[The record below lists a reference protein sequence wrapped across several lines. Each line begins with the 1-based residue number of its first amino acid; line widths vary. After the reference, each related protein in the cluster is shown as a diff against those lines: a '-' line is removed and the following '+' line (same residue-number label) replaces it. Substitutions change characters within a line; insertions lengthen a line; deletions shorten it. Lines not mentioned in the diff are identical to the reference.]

1 MRPKKR
7 RDSPAI
13 DGMRIRHNTRLRMG
27 PGQAAVRQVGMAIK
41 GDNEWVT
48 LIQNTAK
55 PRIESKPKR
64 MWQNDD
70 KWPETRT
77 RGEKAKKPE
86 KAGHIKYPEPFLLSC
101 ISPGDTF

>member
-64 MWQNDD
+64 TWQNGD
-70 KWPETRT
+70 KRRRSPYKRQK
-77 RGEKAKKPE
+77 GEKARKDRSRQVPR
-86 KAGHIKYPEPFLLSC
+86 AGASLDRAAPTP
-101 ISPGDTF
+101 